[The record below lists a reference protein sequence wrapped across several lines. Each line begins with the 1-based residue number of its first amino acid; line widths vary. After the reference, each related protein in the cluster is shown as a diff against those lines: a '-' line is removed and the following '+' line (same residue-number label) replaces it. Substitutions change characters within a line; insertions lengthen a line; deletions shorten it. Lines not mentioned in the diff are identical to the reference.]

1 MHIIE
6 HALIFCANL
15 VIKHELC
22 FFCFAVRRFGVG
34 IVIDA
39 EFQNTDYDLTSRR
52 MLEIKEEVPS
62 LFQTLSYSTNSV

>member
-6 HALIFCANL
+6 HALIFCAYL
-15 VIKHELC
+15 VIKHVLC
-22 FFCFAVRRFGVG
+22 FCFAVRRFGVT